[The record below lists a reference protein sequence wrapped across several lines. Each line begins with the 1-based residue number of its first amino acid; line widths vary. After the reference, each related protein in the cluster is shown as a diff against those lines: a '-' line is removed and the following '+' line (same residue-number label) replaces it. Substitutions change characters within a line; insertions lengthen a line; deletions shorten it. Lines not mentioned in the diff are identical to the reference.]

1 MLADTVNCGSV
12 WKDCHTAA
20 EVRSIKDSHIAARI
34 NQFAGAKD
42 GGVDINDCEVVKEY
56 VESGRAEQVQHTT
69 EGSCT
74 NREVRKIR
82 QLASYI
88 FGKNWSK
95 GILSPR
101 T

>member
-74 NREVRKIR
+74 NREVGRKIVKR
-82 QLASYI
+82 HHPSSYVT
-88 FGKNWSK
+88 KRRCK
-95 GILSPR
+95 
-101 T
+101 